1 MSNRNKNAKVVASE
15 NKWRFGNSQFLHVY
29 SAHPHLIWI
38 IEKNGTLKLLSPV
51 DVNSY
56 LWIYQDRFKNWVLK
70 LILGLVL
77 MMKNRFCFPYWDKSI
92 IQYTR
97 SRRVRLTMR
106 VFWDLRLSVKVL
118 FYCFKRPKWVKYDPK
133 SPKIINWTSNL
144 RVWGLF

>member
-1 MSNRNKNAKVVASE
+1 MQRSLHLRMNEDLAILNSLLV
-15 NKWRFGNSQFLHVY
+15 WR
-29 SAHPHLIWI
+29 AHPHFIWI

-70 LILGLVL
+70 LILGLLL
-77 MMKNRFCFPYWDKSI
+77 MMQNRFCFPYWDKSI

-118 FYCFKRPKWVKYDPK
+118 FSDFKWPKKVKYDPK
-133 SPKIINWTSNL
+133 CLKMTNWAL
-144 RVWGLF
+144 I

>member
-1 MSNRNKNAKVVASE
+1 MQRSLHLRMNEDLAILNSLLV
-15 NKWRFGNSQFLHVY
+15 WR
-29 SAHPHLIWI
+29 AHPHLIWI

-70 LILGLVL
+70 LILGLLL

-133 SPKIINWTSNL
+133 GPKIINWTSNL
-144 RVWGLF
+144 GVWGLF